1 MEETE
6 FNWRL
11 LQSETQQENPE
22 PSKMAQNGG
31 KRKRRTHIPDKPDH
45 PLNLWSIMKSCIG
58 KVSFYLFVSKS
69 DDSNFLFKDLS
80 KIPMPVNFNE
90 PLSMLQRIT
99 EDFEYYKILD
109 NAAAAATVEEQVGL
123 VAAFSVSSYAS
134 TLIRTTKPF
143 NPLLGET
150 YELDRV
156 EEMGLRLIVEQGNRS
171 KSLPLIVIHR

>member
-1 MEETE
+1 
-6 FNWRL
+6 
-11 LQSETQQENPE
+11 
-22 PSKMAQNGG
+22 
-31 KRKRRTHIPDKPDH
+31 
-45 PLNLWSIMKSCIG
+45 
-58 KVSFYLFVSKS
+58 
-69 DDSNFLFKDLS
+69 
-80 KIPMPVNFNE
+80 MPVNFNE

-109 NAAAAATVEEQVGL
+109 AAAVAKSTEEQVAL

-156 EEMGLRLIVEQGNRS
+156 EEMGLRLIVEQGMLYS
-171 KSLPLIVIHR
+171 FMTLDLVFIQFHIIHHQQLFMLYL

>member
-1 MEETE
+1 
-6 FNWRL
+6 
-11 LQSETQQENPE
+11 
-22 PSKMAQNGG
+22 
-31 KRKRRTHIPDKPDH
+31 
-45 PLNLWSIMKSCIG
+45 
-58 KVSFYLFVSKS
+58 
-69 DDSNFLFKDLS
+69 
-80 KIPMPVNFNE
+80 MPVNFNE

-109 NAAAAATVEEQVGL
+109 AAAVAKSTEEQVAL

-156 EEMGLRLIVEQGNRS
+156 EEMGLRLIVEQGMLYS
-171 KSLPLIVIHR
+171 FMTLDLVFIQFHIIHHQQLFMLYLWITEVGNYLVKWQWRPSSGENICL

>member
-1 MEETE
+1 
-6 FNWRL
+6 
-11 LQSETQQENPE
+11 
-22 PSKMAQNGG
+22 
-31 KRKRRTHIPDKPDH
+31 
-45 PLNLWSIMKSCIG
+45 
-58 KVSFYLFVSKS
+58 
-69 DDSNFLFKDLS
+69 
-80 KIPMPVNFNE
+80 MPVNFNE

-109 NAAAAATVEEQVGL
+109 KAAAAATTEEQLAL

-156 EEMGLRLIVEQGNRS
+156 DEMGLRLIVEQGNARITIS
-171 KSLPLIVIHR
+171 RFRTQNDKMLKI

>member
-1 MEETE
+1 
-6 FNWRL
+6 
-11 LQSETQQENPE
+11 
-22 PSKMAQNGG
+22 
-31 KRKRRTHIPDKPDH
+31 
-45 PLNLWSIMKSCIG
+45 
-58 KVSFYLFVSKS
+58 
-69 DDSNFLFKDLS
+69 
-80 KIPMPVNFNE
+80 MPVNFNE

-109 NAAAAATVEEQVGL
+109 KAAAAETTEEQVAL

-156 EEMGLRLIVEQGNRS
+156 DEMGLRLIVEQGKRLRISFEQNIKVEIILS
-171 KSLPLIVIHR
+171 IFIVNYKLSITSSTLCCISRNINS

>member
-1 MEETE
+1 
-6 FNWRL
+6 
-11 LQSETQQENPE
+11 
-22 PSKMAQNGG
+22 MAQNGT
-31 KRKRRTHIPDKPDH
+31 KTRKRRTHIPDKPDY

-58 KVSFYLFVSKS
+58 KVTLAKYLLSFDTK
-69 DDSNFLFKDLS
+69 NFKDLS

-109 NAAAAATVEEQVGL
+109 KAAAAETTEEQVAL

-134 TLIRTTKPF
+134 TLVRTTKPF

-156 EEMGLRLIVEQGNRS
+156 EEMGLRLIVEQG
-171 KSLPLIVIHR
+171 KSTLYHQADQISISPSPFGRFSRYFD

>member
-1 MEETE
+1 
-6 FNWRL
+6 
-11 LQSETQQENPE
+11 
-22 PSKMAQNGG
+22 
-31 KRKRRTHIPDKPDH
+31 
-45 PLNLWSIMKSCIG
+45 
-58 KVSFYLFVSKS
+58 
-69 DDSNFLFKDLS
+69 
-80 KIPMPVNFNE
+80 MPVNFNE

-109 NAAAAATVEEQVGL
+109 KAAAAETTEEQVAL

-156 EEMGLRLIVEQGNRS
+156 DEMGLRLIVEQGNFRISFDSGVKNEKNS
-171 KSLPLIVIHR
+171 KFSIYSEL

>member
-1 MEETE
+1 M
-6 FNWRL
+6 
-11 LQSETQQENPE
+11 TQ
-22 PSKMAQNGG
+22 
-31 KRKRRTHIPDKPDH
+31 
-45 PLNLWSIMKSCIG
+45 C
-58 KVSFYLFVSKS
+58 FYLT
-69 DDSNFLFKDLS
+69 KDLS

-109 NAAAAATVEEQVGL
+109 NAAAASTVEEQVGL

-156 EEMGLRLIVEQGNRS
+156 EEMGLRLIVEQGKAIKVNRNLS
-171 KSLPLIVIHR
+171 DFSVPSPALSRFSRHFDQ

>member
-1 MEETE
+1 
-6 FNWRL
+6 
-11 LQSETQQENPE
+11 
-22 PSKMAQNGG
+22 
-31 KRKRRTHIPDKPDH
+31 
-45 PLNLWSIMKSCIG
+45 
-58 KVSFYLFVSKS
+58 
-69 DDSNFLFKDLS
+69 
-80 KIPMPVNFNE
+80 MPVNFNE

-109 NAAAAATVEEQVGL
+109 KAAAAATTEEQVAL

-156 EEMGLRLIVEQGNRS
+156 DEMGLRLIVEQGNARITIS
-171 KSLPLIVIHR
+171 RFRTQNLVFIVNYKLSFTSSSLCCISRDINS

>member
-1 MEETE
+1 
-6 FNWRL
+6 
-11 LQSETQQENPE
+11 
-22 PSKMAQNGG
+22 
-31 KRKRRTHIPDKPDH
+31 
-45 PLNLWSIMKSCIG
+45 
-58 KVSFYLFVSKS
+58 
-69 DDSNFLFKDLS
+69 
-80 KIPMPVNFNE
+80 MPVNFNE

-109 NAAAAATVEEQVGL
+109 KAAAAETTEEQVAL

-156 EEMGLRLIVEQGNRS
+156 DEMGLRLIVEQGKRLRISFEKNIEVEIILS
-171 KSLPLIVIHR
+171 IFIVNYKLSITSSTLCCISRNINS

>member
-1 MEETE
+1 M
-6 FNWRL
+6 
-11 LQSETQQENPE
+11 P
-22 PSKMAQNGG
+22 
-31 KRKRRTHIPDKPDH
+31 I
-45 PLNLWSIMKSCIG
+45 II
-58 KVSFYLFVSKS
+58 
-69 DDSNFLFKDLS
+69 FKDLS

-99 EDFEYYKILD
+99 EDFEYSEYLD
-109 NAAAAATVEEQVGL
+109 RAAAAETVEEQLAL

-156 EEMGLRLIVEQGNRS
+156 DESGLRLIVEQGWYLSEKS
-171 KSLPLIVIHR
+171 KFPIR

>member
-1 MEETE
+1 MVDYEIVHRKGN
-6 FNWRL
+6 FSQIFAQFWH
-11 LQSETQQENPE
+11 EN
-22 PSKMAQNGG
+22 
-31 KRKRRTHIPDKPDH
+31 
-45 PLNLWSIMKSCIG
+45 
-58 KVSFYLFVSKS
+58 
-69 DDSNFLFKDLS
+69 FKDLS

-109 NAAAAATVEEQVGL
+109 KAAAAETTEEQVAL

-134 TLIRTTKPF
+134 TLVRTTKPF

-156 EEMGLRLIVEQGNRS
+156 EEMGLRLIVEQG
-171 KSLPLIVIHR
+171 KSTLYRQADNISVSPSPFGRFPRYFD

>member
-1 MEETE
+1 
-6 FNWRL
+6 
-11 LQSETQQENPE
+11 
-22 PSKMAQNGG
+22 
-31 KRKRRTHIPDKPDH
+31 
-45 PLNLWSIMKSCIG
+45 
-58 KVSFYLFVSKS
+58 
-69 DDSNFLFKDLS
+69 
-80 KIPMPVNFNE
+80 MPVNFNE

-109 NAAAAATVEEQVGL
+109 KAAAAATTEEQVAL

-156 EEMGLRLIVEQGNRS
+156 DEMGLRLIVEQGNFRIS
-171 KSLPLIVIHR
+171 FDLGVKKKKKTQNLVFIVNYKLSFTSSSLCCISRDINS